1 MSNSVSDHSD
11 PQEGRVSG
19 CVQCPVCLDDTIV
32 NPTFPFDCGHSV
44 CSKCDKEL
52 FCRADDRCPMCRN
65 ARLWESVDAHCADIN
80 SSNDMQRREDAIAQ
94 RHDEA
99 TARPGVLFFPVHPMA
114 EVDATDFIVSQS
126 RLVSEGAGVLHNP
139 PVLQSLG
146 RNGDSS
152 SVSSAIGALVNAANV
167 PLPGFHVIVASLRSS
182 PYSRRQHVRATHRRE
197 GDRSATAGSVGYL
210 LRF

>member
-1 MSNSVSDHSD
+1 MSNSVSDHLD
-11 PQEGRVSG
+11 PQEERVCG
-19 CVQCPVCLDDTIV
+19 CVQCPVCLDDTVV
-32 NPTFPFDCGHSV
+32 NPTFPFDCGHPV

-99 TARPGVLFFPVHPMA
+99 TARSGLLFFPMHPMV

-126 RLVSEGAGVLHNP
+126 RLISEEGGALHNP
-139 PVLQSLG
+139 PVLQSMG
-146 RNGDSS
+146 RNGDSSDSSS

-167 PLPGFHVIVASLRSS
+167 PLYGFHVAVASLRSS
-182 PYSRRQHVRATHRRE
+182 PYSRRHARAMRRR
-197 GDRSATAGSVGYL
+197 GSGRSATGYL
-210 LRF
+210 DAR